1 MQLDR
6 DALQKVLKMN
16 DRQLTL
22 LIQRLVAESGIDPA
36 EFQIDPSSVESI
48 RAALNSATDE
58 DLRRITEQYEA
69 NKGNRKGRK

>member
-22 LIQRLVAESGIDPA
+22 LIQRLVAESGINPA

-48 RAALNSATDE
+48 RTALNSATDE

-69 NKGNRKGRK
+69 NKRGRK